1 MDWKLLRV
9 IWKDDYSRRDQ
20 SLCAYSLN
28 LHPYIERF
36 KGIFH
41 TEMEIYSSFIHL
53 QTNWDVGE
61 WGCLWFH
68 KMQVNS
74 LMTLGVKK
82 KTIYIHI
89 YRQNKMTTDDTFIN
103 LHHFMNH
110 RGPLF
115 LVKIFNVLL
124 KTNGTYMLDG
134 LRESKQTA
142 NFHIFLTE
150 LLHFFQKRRHPTGR
164 LWRMVERI
172 HDVDWKVHIFI
183 FRGTNLV
190 FFFLCL

>member
-53 QTNWDVGE
+53 QTN
-61 WGCLWFH
+61 CP
-68 KMQVNS
+68 
-74 LMTLGVKK
+74 
-82 KTIYIHI
+82 
-89 YRQNKMTTDDTFIN
+89 NKMTTDDTFIN